1 MPDSESY
8 VDVLVIGAGPAGLM
22 CANALAQA
30 GIHVRII
37 DKRAGRVQVGHA
49 DGIHARTLEIL
60 QSYGL
65 KDRLINEGQ
74 EVHRAAFYVPNPN
87 GGIQRLR
94 RGPAFTAQ
102 TARYPFACTRH
113 QGGLEA
119 LFIDAMKTK
128 DVEVERPTIP
138 LALEISHDEALL
150 KESSEYPIK
159 VLLKHL
165 DHPTEDS
172 EEFVNAKFVVGADG
186 AHSWTRKAL
195 GISLKGD
202 QSEHIWGVVDIL
214 PDSDF
219 PDIRNLSLINA
230 QAGSALLIP
239 RENDIIR
246 LYVQL
251 SDSDAIDP
259 VTGRVDKER
268 TTQQRVIEIAQRL
281 LKPYR
286 MEAIGEPEWWTTYA
300 VGQRVA
306 ETYSTHERVFIAGDA
321 CHTHSPKAGQGMNAS
336 MSDTHNLAWKLT
348 YVLRG
353 WADMSLLKTYEF
365 ERLKFAQQLIEFDR
379 KWAALFSDKAS
390 ARVSEE
396 ETHDMFR
403 RNDGFMSGLGLRYE
417 QSAIVKGDYQE
428 SASKLTVGEH
438 MVPHIFLCAA
448 DARPVNIHDMLPA
461 DMRFKVLIFVGDMA
475 DGPTAEGVCDLA
487 DRLAAP
493 KSFLRRYGHG
503 GRVFDVLCISASS
516 KDAVDYTDFPP
527 VLRSHWSKVLLD
539 DIDMHG
545 RSGGGGFAA
554 YGIDTVAGAIVVVR
568 PDGHVGLVVPSDRL
582 DVVDAYFGSFMLP
595 DRGSADV

>member
-1 MPDSESY
+1 MTDSESY

-30 GIHVRII
+30 GVHVRIV
-37 DKRAGRVQVGHA
+37 DKRASRIQVGHA

-65 KDRLINEGQ
+65 KDRLIQEGQ
-74 EVHRAAFYVPNPN
+74 EVHRAAFYVPSQN

-94 RGPAFTAQ
+94 RGPAFTAP

-119 LFIDAMKTK
+119 LLIDAMKAK
-128 DVEVERPTIP
+128 RLEVERPTIP
-138 LALEISHDEALL
+138 VSLEVLHEDELL
-150 KESSEYPIK
+150 KDPSKYPIK
-159 VLLKHL
+159 ILLKHL
-165 DHPTEDS
+165 DRPTEDS
-172 EEFVNAKFVVGADG
+172 EEVVNAKFAVGADG
-186 AHSWTRKAL
+186 AHSWTRKVL

-202 QSEHIWGVVDIL
+202 QSDHIWGVVDIL

-219 PDIRNLSLINA
+219 PDTRNLSFINS
-230 QAGSALLIP
+230 QDGSMLLIP
-239 RENDIIR
+239 RENDLIR

-251 SDSDAIDP
+251 SDADVIDP

-268 TTQQRVIEIAQRL
+268 TTPQRVIEIAQRL

-306 ETYSTHERVFIAGDA
+306 EAYSAHERVFIAGDA

-353 WADMSLLKTYEF
+353 WADMGLLKTYEY
-365 ERLKFAQQLIEFDR
+365 ERLKFAQELIEFDR

-390 ARVSEE
+390 ARASEE
-396 ETHDMFR
+396 ETHDVFR
-403 RNDGFMSGLGLRYE
+403 ENDGFMSGLGLRYQ
-417 QSAIVKGDYQE
+417 QSAIAVDDFQE
-428 SASKLTVGEH
+428 SASKLTVGKH

-461 DMRFKVLIFVGDMA
+461 DMRFKVLVFVGNMA
-475 DGPTAEGVCDLA
+475 DKPTAADVRDLA
-487 DRLAAP
+487 DKLAAP
-493 KSFLRRYGHG
+493 ESFLRRYGHG
-503 GRVFDVLCISASS
+503 GQIFDVLCVSASS

-539 DIDMHG
+539 DVDMHG

-554 YGIDTVAGAIVVVR
+554 YGIDTAAGAMVVVR
-568 PDGHVGLVVPSDRL
+568 PDGHVGLVTPVDRL
-582 DVVDAYFGSFMLP
+582 DVVDSYFGSFMLP
-595 DRGSADV
+595 SRGSANV